1 MTWLEMYHEY
11 TKEAEPI
18 TAYHEWAG
26 LFCISSALSA
36 RCWTNLGFGKI
47 YPNLYVVLVGLP
59 AKTRKGAAIE
69 IACSMLQPLEDEFLI
84 YTSSES
90 ITGPKLIHDMQETK
104 TMVEIDDKPYEYMG
118 LAATSSEL
126 ATFLKRNADDLV
138 TLLIELFDGKAKY
151 RHGTIKHST
160 KHLKNTCLNML
171 AGTVP
176 SFFQA
181 TGFEAHIN
189 TGLTSR
195 CIFIYADD
203 RRWNKADPYIDEK
216 LHLELIGQLRKMT
229 EICGLIP
236 LSHDANKYF
245 NLWYEKLPQNPKVI
259 PALMPYYGR
268 KQMHVRTVAM
278 LCTAMDI
285 VKGAKQVTEIKHL
298 QSAIEIVKR
307 AEELMA
313 PVFKKTGR
321 VVGLKDIDDIKETVK
336 KAKGWITYG
345 DIVRKHH
352 YDISMDPNVPGGIM
366 NILDNL
372 VNTLKVVERKT
383 EGKQLMFRWRGRDGA

>member
-18 TAYHEWAG
+18 RAYHEWAG
-26 LFCISSALSA
+26 LFCISSALST

-47 YPNLYVVLVGLP
+47 YPNLYVVLVGEP

-69 IACSMLQPLEDEFLI
+69 IASSMLRPLEDEFLL

-90 ITGPKLIHDMQETK
+90 ITGPKLVHDMQETK
-104 TMVEIDDKPYEYMG
+104 TMVEIDGKPYEFMG

-126 ATFLKRNADDLV
+126 GTFLKRNADDLV
-138 TLLIELFDGKAKY
+138 TLLIELFDGKARY
-151 RHGTIKHST
+151 RHGTIKHDT

-181 TGFEAHIN
+181 TGFGSHVD

-195 CIFIYADD
+195 CIFIHAEN
-203 RRWNKADPYIDEK
+203 RRWNKADPYINEK
-216 LHLELIGQLRKMT
+216 LQIEIIGQLRRMT
-229 EICGLIP
+229 EIYGLIP
-236 LSHDANKYF
+236 LSPDANKFF
-245 NLWYEKLPQNPKVI
+245 NAWYGELPQNPNVL

-285 VKGAKQVTEIKHL
+285 VKGAKQATEIKHIR
-298 QSAIEIVKR
+298 SAIEIVER
-307 AEELMA
+307 AEERMA

-321 VVGLKDIDDIKETVK
+321 VVGLRDIDDIKETVK
-336 KAKGWITYG
+336 GASDWISYG

-372 VNTLKVVERKT
+372 VNTLKVVERKP
-383 EGKQLMFRWRGRDGA
+383 EGKQHVYRWKKK